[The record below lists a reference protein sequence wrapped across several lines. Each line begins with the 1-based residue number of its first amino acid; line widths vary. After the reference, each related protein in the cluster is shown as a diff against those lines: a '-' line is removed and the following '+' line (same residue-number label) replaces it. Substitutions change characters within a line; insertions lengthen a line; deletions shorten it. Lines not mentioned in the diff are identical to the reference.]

1 MTLWSDS
8 DSHRNLFDLPKSLLG
23 WRMINSYNWT
33 AGLKVI
39 YDKSV
44 ALYLSGD
51 HDLNSHFSPEET
63 AALAE
68 IGLRPIHVFDYA
80 EDFAKYEE
88 PSWETLLLVAAA
100 RRDYFLHEQQGATNP
115 EEISAD
121 ELPAKTEA
129 LEGIEWLPRIIR
141 KAQCFLE
148 GGLCHDIMYGCGGDR
163 KFLKE
168 HGIHAADLLR
178 IVWAARGDDQKVLR
192 FLRESNLAE

>member
-1 MTLWSDS
+1 
-8 DSHRNLFDLPKSLLG
+8 
-23 WRMINSYNWT
+23 MINSYNWT
-33 AGLKVI
+33 AGLKAI

-51 HDLNSHFSPEET
+51 HELNSHFSPEET
-63 AALAE
+63 SALAD
-68 IGLRPIHVFDYA
+68 IGLRPINVFDYA

-88 PSWETLLLVAAA
+88 PSWETFLLVAAA
-100 RRDYFLHEQQGATNP
+100 RRDYFLHEQQGATNS
-115 EEISAD
+115 EVIGAD
-121 ELPAKTEA
+121 ELPPKTEA

>member
-1 MTLWSDS
+1 
-8 DSHRNLFDLPKSLLG
+8 
-23 WRMINSYNWT
+23 MICSYDWT
-33 AGLKVI
+33 AGLKAI

-51 HDLNSHFSPEET
+51 HDFNSHFSPEET
-63 AALAE
+63 EALAE
-68 IGLRPIHVFDYA
+68 LGLRPINVFDYA
-80 EDFAKYEE
+80 EDFAKYQE
-88 PSWETLLLVAAA
+88 PSWETFLLVAAA

-121 ELPAKTEA
+121 ELPPKTEK

-163 KFLKE
+163 RFLKE

-178 IVWAARGDDQKVLR
+178 IVWASRGDEQRVLR
-192 FLRESNLAE
+192 YLRESNLKE